1 MTKQKEKPQQ
11 SNAIKK
17 SISITAAQDRWL
29 RDNNI
34 SLSKLVQRA
43 IDNYMNSEVVNDLV
57 NYNKMASNL
66 ITELKSHGYLIE
78 IRKIKENPT
87 GVVNE

>member
-1 MTKQKEKPQQ
+1 MTKQKEDPQQ

-17 SISITAAQDRWL
+17 SISITEAQDRWL

-43 IDNYMNSEVVNDLV
+43 IDNYMNSEVVNDLMH
-57 NYNKMASNL
+57 YNKIASNL
-66 ITELKSHGYLIE
+66 MNELRSHGYLIE
-78 IRKIKENPT
+78 IRKIKEKPT
-87 GVVNE
+87 GVSNE